1 MRERT
6 IHLQPIGTIRS
17 PFTDPRGMPIQPA
30 GAADVTGTVEVAARY
45 ADGLLHLE
53 GFSHI
58 VLIYHFHRSEGH
70 DLQVTPYLDDRVHG
84 VFATR
89 APRRPNPIG
98 LSVVRLQRREGRIL
112 HVVGVDVLD
121 GTPLLDIKPHVP
133 DFEPGGPIR
142 TGWLEDPHRDG
153 RTATTHRADDRF
165 ASDAEAEREQGEGD
179 AGNAGSAGSAGEGG
193 EGGRAGN
200 AGSAGS
206 ARGAPGD

>member
-1 MRERT
+1 MPERT
-6 IHLQPIGTIRS
+6 IQLQPIGTIRS

-30 GAADVTGTVEVAARY
+30 GAADVAGTVEVAARY
-45 ADGLLHLE
+45 ADGLRDLE

-58 VLIYHFHRSEGH
+58 VLIYHFHRSEGC

-98 LSVVRLQRREGRIL
+98 VSVVRLLRREGWIL
-112 HVVGVDVLD
+112 HVAGVDVLD

-133 DFEPGGPIR
+133 DFAPGGPIR
-142 TGWLEDPHRDG
+142 TGWLEDAHRDG

-165 ASDAEAEREQGEGD
+165 ASDPSPDRGDDEGEPGRGTVRGDERG
-179 AGNAGSAGSAGEGG
+179 
-193 EGGRAGN
+193 
-200 AGSAGS
+200 
-206 ARGAPGD
+206 